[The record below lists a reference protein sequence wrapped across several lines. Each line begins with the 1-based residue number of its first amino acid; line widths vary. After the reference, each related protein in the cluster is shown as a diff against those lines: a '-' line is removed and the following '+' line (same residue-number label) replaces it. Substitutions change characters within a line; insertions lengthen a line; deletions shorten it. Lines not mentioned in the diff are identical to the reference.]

1 MEGESKISSMESEN
15 TDLDYKLKIA
25 QAVEVIEHHDL
36 ASD

>member
-1 MEGESKISSMESEN
+1 MESEN

-36 ASD
+36 VGE